1 MARSLKTL
9 LDLAW
14 SWASGAYKDV
24 DKGNL
29 VLIVGAVIYF
39 LTPFDLVP
47 DFLAGIG
54 LLDDASVIAWVVGAI
69 STELAKFE
77 AWREDS

>member
-9 LDLAW
+9 LDLAQA
-14 SWASGAYKDV
+14 WANGSYRGVARS
-24 DKGNL
+24 NL
-29 VLIVGAVIYF
+29 VLVVGAVMYF
-39 LTPFDLVP
+39 LNPFDLVP

-54 LLDDASVIAWVVGAI
+54 LLDDASVIAWVVGAV

-77 AWREDS
+77 KWKAD